1 MSHFADP
8 RTEWRISD
16 LEQSLN
22 RKADNYEVSTLV
34 GNVDRLE
41 YSSRETSAEIIE
53 LRSQLQMLTDQ
64 VASLTDQVA
73 SLTDQVITMTES
85 KS

>member
-22 RKADNYEVSTLV
+22 RKADHYEVSTLV

-41 YSSRETSAEIIE
+41 HSSRETSAEILE

-64 VASLTDQVA
+64 VARLTDQ
-73 SLTDQVITMTES
+73 LTELTES